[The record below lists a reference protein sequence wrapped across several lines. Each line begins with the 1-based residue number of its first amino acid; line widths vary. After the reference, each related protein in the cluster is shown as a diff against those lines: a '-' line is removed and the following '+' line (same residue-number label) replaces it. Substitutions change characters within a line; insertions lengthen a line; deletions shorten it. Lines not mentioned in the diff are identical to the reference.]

1 MLAVLFIILLVTL
14 NIFEKKNFT
23 FFTEQCKSYI
33 QYLHQ
38 KIFNIENLHENI
50 NSDFL
55 SHQFKLKKV
64 NSDIT
69 EKVKKVEI
77 DKKGWF

>member
-1 MLAVLFIILLVTL
+1 M
-14 NIFEKKNFT
+14 
-23 FFTEQCKSYI
+23 
-33 QYLHQ
+33 
-38 KIFNIENLHENI
+38 ENTNENI

-69 EKVKKVEI
+69 EKVKKIEA
-77 DKKGWF
+77 DKKKLVLNISKYLKLSVIFITIIF

>member
-23 FFTEQCKSYI
+23 FFADQCKSYI
-33 QYLHQ
+33 QSLHQ
-38 KIFNIENLHENI
+38 KIFTIENTNENI

-69 EKVKKVEI
+69 EKVKKIEA
-77 DKKGWF
+77 DKKSWF

>member
-38 KIFNIENLHENI
+38 KIFTMENTNENI

-64 NSDIT
+64 NSDLT
-69 EKVKKVEI
+69 EKIKKLET

>member
-38 KIFNIENLHENI
+38 KIFTMENTNENI